1 MLNVKKEEL
10 RKRYEQLEEEC
21 KKEIDASYLDEDKK
35 DEIGSLLYEIDALK
49 KKIAKANEDLKE
61 IKYKFK
67 TN

>member
-1 MLNVKKEEL
+1 MAIRLNEDSEMVAKIKE
-10 RKRYEQLEEEC
+10 
-21 KKEIDASYLDEDKK
+21 
-35 DEIGSLLYEIDALK
+35 GLK